1 MKEQQA
7 AKVVQGYRKRTW
19 RCCRECFYMVDGR
32 GGGPECFI
40 GGFPVAELG
49 YCERGW
55 EPKQEGRRK

>member
-7 AKVVQGYRKRTW
+7 AKLAQGYKKRTW

-32 GGGPECFI
+32 GGGHECFV
-40 GGFPVAELG
+40 GGFPVAELR

-55 EPKQEGRRK
+55 EPK